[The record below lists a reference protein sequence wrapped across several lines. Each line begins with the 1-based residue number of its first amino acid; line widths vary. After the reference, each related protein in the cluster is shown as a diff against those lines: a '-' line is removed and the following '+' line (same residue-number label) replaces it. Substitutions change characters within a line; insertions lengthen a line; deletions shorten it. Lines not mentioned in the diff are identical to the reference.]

1 MNKISFILYTS
12 DYELLSILNP
22 KQKAA
27 WVDAVFAYVMDG
39 AAPVQNLDKA
49 TLVAFTA
56 AKRHLEEDAEKW
68 EDVKAKRRE
77 AGKKGNEKRWGA
89 KQNIAKI
96 AKIANATDAKQNIA
110 NIADNVNVNENVSSN
125 DDDNA
130 RARVASP
137 SSSPLP
143 DYVTMYASVTKLAE
157 EAKHDDSLIKHIMS
171 THAISRMQAIDAI
184 DSFTSYLAA
193 IKETTHDVRDF
204 RQHLLNWIPKHKP
217 TTNNQQPTSCG
228 LTIPTPTTR

>member
-68 EDVKAKRRE
+68 EDVRAKRSE

-89 KQNIAKI
+89 KQNIAN
-96 AKIANATDAKQNIA
+96 IANATDAKQNIA

-157 EAKHDDSLIKHIMS
+157 EAKHDDVLIGHIMR

-204 RQHLLNWIPKHKP
+204 SKYLLCWIKKNKP

>member
-1 MNKISFILYTS
+1 MDKRSFILYTS

-22 KQKAA
+22 EQKAA

-39 AAPVQNLDKA
+39 AAPVQKLDQA

-68 EDVKAKRRE
+68 EDIRAKRSE

-89 KQNIAKI
+89 KQNIAN
-96 AKIANATDAKQNIA
+96 IANATDAKQNIA
-110 NIADNVNVNENVSSN
+110 NIADNVNVNVSSN

-143 DYVTMYASVTKLAE
+143 DYVTKYDSVTTLAE
-157 EAKHDDSLIKHIMS
+157 KAKHNDVLIEHIMR
-171 THAISRMQAIDAI
+171 TQAISRMQAIDAI

-193 IKETTHDVRDF
+193 TNVTTHDVRDF
-204 RQHLLNWIPKHKP
+204 SRHLLNWIPKHKP

>member
-68 EDVKAKRRE
+68 EDVKQKRSE

-89 KQNIAKI
+89 KQNI

-143 DYVTMYASVTKLAE
+143 DYVTMYDSVTTLAE
-157 EAKHDDSLIKHIMS
+157 KAKHDDVLIEHIMR
-171 THAISRMQAIDAI
+171 TQAISRMQAIDAI

-193 IKETTHDVRDF
+193 INVTTHDVRDF

-217 TTNNQQPTSCG
+217 TTNNQQPPSCG